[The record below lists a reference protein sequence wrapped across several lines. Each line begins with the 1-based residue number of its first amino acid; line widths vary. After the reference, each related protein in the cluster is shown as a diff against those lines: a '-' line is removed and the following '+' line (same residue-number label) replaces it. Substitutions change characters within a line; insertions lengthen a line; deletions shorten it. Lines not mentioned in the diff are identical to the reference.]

1 MLGGA
6 TTWHLERITPDLAQW
21 SSVRN
26 VLYAGRS
33 QYQEVEVLETASFGR
48 CLVLDGKTQSSEA
61 DEFVYHESL
70 VHPALVVHPRPQS
83 VCIAG
88 GGEGATAREV
98 LRHDTVSR
106 AVMVDLDREV
116 VDLCREFLPDHHQ
129 GAFDDPRLDLRI
141 GDAGAF
147 FRESS
152 ERFDVIVL
160 DLPDPTEGGPV
171 GLLYTGD
178 FYTLLRS
185 RLSSDGVLVTQAG
198 PASLLNHHEVFTAI
212 HNTLSQVFPVVAS
225 YSVPIQ
231 SFGEQWGFTVAS
243 LGPDPAALS
252 PDDVDGRLSER
263 GVEGLRAYDGVS
275 HGALFALPRYLRK
288 AIAEETRTITPENPL
303 FIF

>member
-26 VLYAGRS
+26 VLYTGRS

-70 VHPALVVHPRPQS
+70 VHPALIVHPRPES

-98 LRHDTVSR
+98 LRHGTVSR

-116 VDLCREFLPDHHQ
+116 VELCREHLPGHHQ
-129 GAFDDPRLDLRI
+129 GALDDPRLTLHI

-160 DLPDPTEGGPV
+160 DLPDPTEGGPAY
-171 GLLYTGD
+171 LLYTGD

-185 RLSSDGVLVTQAG
+185 RLSPDGVLVTQSG

-212 HNTLSQVFPVVAS
+212 HHTLSDIFPVVAS
-225 YSVPIQ
+225 YTVPVQ

-243 LGPDPAALS
+243 LGPDPTALS
-252 PDDVDGRLSER
+252 PEEVDRRLSER

-275 HGALFALPRYLRK
+275 HRGLFALPRYLRR